1 MKKSCF
7 MMVLASAMIG
17 TTGCV
22 SSFNRMPQGSVALE
36 PLKTTA
42 TYDVIGDATGTAT
55 GGKLFGFIRVGGED
69 KYGQLGNIFLVSPVE
84 KAAAYNA
91 IESVPTADALL
102 APRFESKHANYLVYS
117 SETVTVKGK
126 AIRYNVS
133 AK

>member
-1 MKKSCF
+1 MTKSCF

-22 SSFNRMPQGSVALE
+22 SSFNRMPQGSVALA
-36 PLKTTA
+36 PLTTTA
-42 TYDVIGDATGTAT
+42 TYDIVGDATGTAK
-55 GGKLFGFIRVGGED
+55 GGWLFGFIPVVGED
-69 KYGQLGNIFLVSPVE
+69 KYGQMGNTLVTSSVE
-84 KAAAYNA
+84 REAMYNA

-102 APRFESKHANYLVYS
+102 APRFSSTHSNYLVYRS
-117 SETVTVKGK
+117 KTVTVKGK